1 MNDVSSPLAPHWL
14 ALGVLCAAMLG
25 CGKASD
31 ENQAKRT
38 SKPPP
43 QETERKPFG
52 IAVLAGE
59 REVLTITN
67 ALLDQRAPDFKDEDR
82 RAWKLATLLPGVVAG
97 TTVTAFD
104 AQGIHLSFDW
114 PVADPALHPVLMV
127 SRRGNV
133 AVTMINDNE
142 PFPEFH
148 GQGNRL
154 ERRGDLR
161 PRLQPV
167 SKLVITQRGPG
178 QTTPPATMPPPASS
192 APTP

>member
-1 MNDVSSPLAPHWL
+1 MKHVTRLPLPPWL
-14 ALGVLCAAMLG
+14 ALALLCAATLG

-43 QETERKPFG
+43 QDTERRPFG
-52 IAVLAGE
+52 IAVLAGDT
-59 REVLTITN
+59 EVLTITN

-82 RAWKLATLLPGVVAG
+82 RAWKLATLLPGITAG

-104 AQGIHLSFDW
+104 AQGIHLAFDW
-114 PVADPALHPVLMV
+114 PAADPALHPVLMV

-167 SKLVITQRGPG
+167 SKLVITQRAPG
-178 QTTPPATMPPPASS
+178 QTTPPPAPS